1 MAEEKQN
8 SVLKKLISRHSTFI
22 RKKKSNISD
31 IPPQLKLI
39 YRLCYYIFLLFHCLF
54 IIVYCSA
61 HIFHLLKINPSI
73 IVLAINYF
81 KTLVQRRLNGIWS
94 FQSLFLRHGPDIIN
108 LLTNTCNLLNGIPAQ
123 TVFYRKEIPFV
134 IFVLSI
140 ITSSCYIL

>member
-1 MAEEKQN
+1 MVEEKQN
-8 SVLKKLISRHSTFI
+8 SAQDYNTEESNLETLDIHP
-22 RKKKSNISD
+22 KKKSNISD
-31 IPPQLKLI
+31 IPPQLI
-39 YRLCYYIFLLFHCLF
+39 LLFHCLF

-81 KTLVQRRLNGIWS
+81 QNTGSKSLNGIWS

-108 LLTNTCNLLNGIPAQ
+108 LLTNTQCNLLHGIPAQ
-123 TVFYRKEIPFV
+123 TVFCRKEIPFV